1 MLLKPPNEKQEWVL
15 VTGSENR
22 VDSICFLL
30 SKLWRLK
37 DSSFLK
43 VYMDGVRDG
52 QYSLTQFL

>member
-1 MLLKPPNEKQEWVL
+1 MLLKPPNGKQEWVL
-15 VTGSENR
+15 VIGSENR

-43 VYMDGVRDG
+43 IYMGEVRDG
-52 QYSLTQFL
+52 QYSLTEFL